1 MKTRL
6 QAAQAFTSIAPYY
19 DLLMAPVPYS
29 QWADYIEELFRI
41 HECRPARVLDLATGT
56 GSVALHLALRGYRMT
71 GVDKSRPMLA
81 VARRKAKKVGVRVR
95 WVQQDISHLSL
106 PVRAF
111 DAAVC
116 LYDSLNYITTLRGLK
131 SVFSGI
137 ATTLKA
143 GGLFIFDLN
152 TPYALEREM
161 FTQNGQVGP
170 LRYEWKSRYNA
181 KTRLARIR
189 MDFAMGESRFREL
202 HIQRAYSTRQVC
214 DLLESA
220 GLLPLDAYAAYTRL
234 PPGPRTDRT
243 FFVATGA

>member
-1 MKTRL
+1 MRRAIR
-6 QAAQAFTSIAPYY
+6 AAQAFTSIAPFY

-29 QWADYIEELFRI
+29 QWADYVEELFRAQG
-41 HECRPARVLDLATGT
+41 CKPVRVLDLATGT

-95 WVQQDISHLSL
+95 WVQQDVTRLSL
-106 PVRAF
+106 PLRAF

-116 LYDSLNYITTLRGLK
+116 LYDSLNYVTSIRALK
-131 SVFSGI
+131 SVFSGV
-137 ATTLKA
+137 ATVLKP

-161 FTQNGQVGP
+161 FTQSGQVGP
-170 LRYEWKSRYNA
+170 LRYEWKSRYNP

-189 MDFAMGESRFREL
+189 MDFAMGEKKFREL

-243 FFVATGA
+243 FFVACPA